1 MKTNK
6 SELKL
11 KRRKSRLTSLQGFKP
26 DGAMMNLV
34 GDGMDIT
41 ALKKDALSCCS
52 RQELMIDPAGV
63 KVPEDPPGR
72 AGGR

>member
-1 MKTNK
+1 
-6 SELKL
+6 
-11 KRRKSRLTSLQGFKP
+11 
-26 DGAMMNLV
+26 MMNLV